1 MAKSDGGEKTEK
13 PTAKRKDKARK
24 EGQVARSQEVN
35 SSIVLLAT
43 LATLAV
49 TAPRLLAACEKIMAG
64 GLARSADPSVASSG
78 GVQGLLQ
85 WGMGS
90 FASAA
95 APVLLVAVA
104 AGVVASVAQVG
115 FRVTTK
121 QLKPSFDKI
130 NLAKGLKRMVSPS
143 QGVELLKSLAKLGA
157 VGLVA
162 GQAVWSRLPR
172 LGLLVGMP
180 PGRLLVELAH
190 LVYSIAI
197 RVVFAMLVIAALDF
211 VWQRY
216 RHGKSMKMSKEE
228 VRKEAKESDV
238 SPEMKSM
245 QRRRQSDAARK
256 RMLADVPTAD
266 VVVVN
271 PTHFAVALRYD
282 GSAPAP
288 QVVAKGLDHLALTIR
303 RIAEEHG
310 VTVVHEPPLARA
322 LYRDVELGHMIPE
335 ELFTA
340 VAEVLAFVFRTA
352 RRRRSRAAISA

>member
-1 MAKSDGGEKTEK
+1 MAQGDGGEKTEK
-13 PTAKRKDKARK
+13 PTAKRKEKARK
-24 EGQVARSQEVN
+24 EGQVARSVEVN
-35 SSIVLLAT
+35 TTAVLLAT
-43 LATLAV
+43 LGVLAL

-64 GLARSADPSVASSG
+64 GLSRSADPSIVTSSG
-78 GVQGLLQ
+78 SQGLLQ
-85 WGMGS
+85 WAMSS

-95 APVLLVAVA
+95 GPVVLAAVA

-121 QLKPSFDKI
+121 QLQPSFDKL
-130 NLAKGLKRMVSPS
+130 NLAKGLKRMFQPT
-143 QGVELLKSLAKLGA
+143 QAVELVKSLAKLAA

-162 GQAVWSRLPR
+162 GLAVWHRLPQF
-172 LGLLVGMP
+172 GLMVGMP

-190 LVYSIAI
+190 LVFSIAI
-197 RVVFAMLVIAALDF
+197 RVVGAMGAIAALDF

-216 RHGKSMKMSKEE
+216 RHAKQLKMTKEE
-228 VRKEAKESDV
+228 VRKEVKESDV

-271 PTHFAVALRYD
+271 PTHYAVALRYD
-282 GSAPAP
+282 GSKPAP
-288 QVVAKGLDHLALTIR
+288 EVVAKGLDHLALTIR
-303 RIAEEHG
+303 RIAEEAG
-310 VTVVHEPPLARA
+310 ITVVHEPPLARA

-352 RRRRSRAAISA
+352 RRRAQRLAIGR